1 MSEIWIAAPGR
12 GFRFRRRESKA
23 AQSAAIQSGAEPL
36 QSKIAMESE
45 LLTAHKDK
53 PLFTPG
59 PLTTSLTV
67 KQAMLRDLGSR
78 DFEFIRIVREIRQ
91 ELLKLAEADGR
102 GYEAILMQG
111 SGTFG
116 VEATI
121 GSITPPEGKWL
132 FVVNG
137 AYGQRMLQIARALTI
152 DAAAV
157 TFPESRPAV
166 AEAVAM
172 ALDHDP
178 SITHVGAVHCETTT
192 GLLNPIHDLGKI
204 AALYKKIFLVDAM
217 SSFGAVPIPVADW
230 GIHYLVSSSNK
241 CIEGVP
247 GFSFVLARRDL
258 LTQINGYARSLSLNL
273 LAQWRG
279 LETDG
284 QFRFT
289 PPTHAIL
296 AFRQA
301 LAELAAEGGVAGR
314 AARYRHNYETLI
326 SGMRE
331 LGFTEYLQ
339 PADQG
344 YIITSF
350 RYPDHPNF
358 SFSRFYELLND
369 RGFVIYPGKVSDA
382 ACFRI
387 GTIGRICADD
397 VRALLVAIRETLDDM
412 EVTL

>member
-1 MSEIWIAAPGR
+1 MY
-12 GFRFRRRESKA
+12 
-23 AQSAAIQSGAEPL
+23 
-36 QSKIAMESE
+36 
-45 LLTAHKDK
+45 TDK

-78 DFEFIRIVREIRQ
+78 DFEFIHIVQEIRQ

-116 VEATI
+116 IESVI
-121 GSITPPEGKWL
+121 GSITPPDGKWL

-137 AYGQRMLQIARALTI
+137 AYGQRMMQIARVLKI
-152 DAAAV
+152 AASAV
-157 TFPESRPAV
+157 TFPESQPAV
-166 AEAVAM
+166 TEAVAM

-178 SITHVGAVHCETTT
+178 AITHVGAVHCETTT
-192 GLLNPIHDLGKI
+192 GLFNPIQELGKV
-204 AALYKKIFLVDAM
+204 AALHKKVFMVDAM
-217 SSFGAVPIPVADW
+217 SSFGAVPLPVADW
-230 GIHYLVSSSNK
+230 GIHYLVSSANK

-258 LTQINGYARSLSLNL
+258 LEQINGYARSLGLNL

-279 LETDG
+279 LEADG

-289 PPTHAIL
+289 PPTHTIL

-301 LAELAAEGGVAGR
+301 LAELADEGGIQGR
-314 AARYRHNYETLI
+314 AARYQYNHDTLVR
-326 SGMRE
+326 GMRM
-331 LGFTEYLQ
+331 LGFTEYLR
-339 PADQG
+339 PEDQG

-358 SFSRFYELLND
+358 DFNRFYETLNEK
-369 RGFVIYPGKVSDA
+369 GFVIYPGKVSDA

-387 GTIGRICADD
+387 GTIGRIRATE
-397 VRALLVAIRETLDDM
+397 VRALLVAIRDTLTEM
-412 EVTL
+412 EITL